1 MFVMKTK
8 LYTIKRLLLSLR
20 WNDQCVRDRH
30 NLRESWALHSP
41 WILNCGTNRGR
52 RTGHVQRHVHRSD
65 YSRVDVRQVF
75 TLDYI
80 PPPPSPS
87 ENQSQWKLL
96 QKVRYIFFHLIII
109 FLVRLAKSVEKHSRK
124 TGLSKIYFR
133 FFFYNSLHV
142 ASVKRIVFSEL
153 YNSWDNLVDSFFY
166 FYIGRSTY
174 LWILQTLR
182 ILVLRPLRVR

>member
-1 MFVMKTK
+1 MSETVTVFA
-8 LYTIKRLLLSLR
+8 SLEHYIHR
-20 WNDQCVRDRH
+20 GSLIAARIEVVEPAMCK
-30 NLRESWALHSP
+30 
-41 WILNCGTNRGR
+41 GTFAAAIIRAW
-52 RTGHVQRHVHRSD
+52 TFAKFSHLIIS
-65 YSRVDVRQVF
+65 
-75 TLDYI
+75 
-80 PPPPSPS
+80 PPPSPS